1 MGYPYDKRY
10 LQIIQENS
18 RECELIENA
27 YHVLLSKYARE
38 HQDEEPSL
46 PIRMSILGE
55 AMEYASTTL
64 DVVGSDGRVMQ
75 DIIFCLLHHKDYDE
89 EIEYLQTN

>member
-1 MGYPYDKRY
+1 MSYPYGKRH
-10 LQIIQENS
+10 LQLIQENS
-18 RECELIENA
+18 NECEFIENV
-27 YHVLLSKYARE
+27 YYVLLNKYKKE
-38 HQDEEPSL
+38 HQDDDPSL

-75 DIIFCLLHHKDYDE
+75 DIVLCLLHHKDYDE
-89 EIEYLQTN
+89 EIEYLQTK

>member
-10 LQIIQENS
+10 LQLIQANS
-18 RECELIENA
+18 KECELIENV
-27 YHVLLSKYARE
+27 YYVLLNKYMKE
-38 HQDEEPSL
+38 HQDDEPSL

-64 DVVGSDGRVMQ
+64 DTIGSDTRVMQ
-75 DIIFCLLHHKDYDE
+75 DIVLCLLHHKDYDE
-89 EIEYLQTN
+89 EIEYLQSD

>member
-18 RECELIENA
+18 NECELIESA
-27 YHVLLSKYARE
+27 YYVLLNKYMKE
-38 HQDEEPSL
+38 QQDDEPSL
-46 PIRMSILGE
+46 PTRMSILGE

-64 DVVGSDGRVMQ
+64 DVIGSDIRVMQ
-75 DIIFCLLHHKDYDE
+75 DIVLCLLHHKDYDE
-89 EIEYLQTN
+89 EIGYLQTD